1 MQSAF
6 FKSICQVGI
15 FLVCAQT
22 ITHFRP
28 NRSYEKY
35 MKLLVSV
42 MVLIQIL
49 QPLSSLISGKDLEE
63 RVLQFQ
69 GQFDEGMS
77 DAMKNIS
84 QSEKILEN
92 MTLREVRELLEERE
106 EEKDAKVLQEGN
118 TENEAGEVDFQAEI
132 RGEAESKKAEIEGAK
147 TKAGAGENVKSGI
160 EAGAESEGAEA
171 KTEAEADAVNTKE
184 ETKITAGI
192 EKVEKIKI
200 GLE

>member
-15 FLVCAQT
+15 FMVCAQT

-49 QPLSSLISGKDLEE
+49 QPLSSLINGKDLEE
-63 RVLQFQ
+63 RALQFQ

-92 MTLREVRELLEERE
+92 MTLREVQELLAEQEKERA
-106 EEKDAKVLQEGN
+106 EKNAKVLQEGN
-118 TENEAGEVDFQAEI
+118 VESTAEEIDFQAET
-132 RGEAESKKAEIEGAK
+132 RGEADSKKAEIEK
-147 TKAGAGENVKSGI
+147 VKS
-160 EAGAESEGAEA
+160 
-171 KTEAEADAVNTKE
+171 
-184 ETKITAGI
+184 I